1 MQKRRYYYTNISG
14 GRQRQPNFLWG
25 ALAAVFVLVTLFFLA
40 RFIFRLLYFLSP
52 VFLIATAIIDHKVIV
67 DFVRWIAKLFKDN
80 WVIGLV
86 ATVLT
91 IFGFPLVSVF
101 LLGRAL
107 FNKRL
112 QDAQREFERQTKGEE
127 VDYEELDTI
136 TLELDELKREQDQAR
151 NSRRKSGDSDPFDSL
166 F

>member
-1 MQKRRYYYTNISG
+1 
-14 GRQRQPNFLWG
+14 
-25 ALAAVFVLVTLFFLA
+25 LAAVFVLVTLFFLA

-67 DFVRWIAKLFKDN
+67 DFVRWIAKLFKDKR
-80 WVIGLV
+80 VIGLV